1 MKKQTTKQKAF
12 NTKKANRGH
21 IRKSQRRRLRT
32 AIKLQQERMQKLYRS
47 GASLYTPPVAPQTE
61 ETTVA
66 KDKEQSDDE
75 TVTL

>member
-32 AIKLQQERMQKLYRS
+32 AIKLQQEKMEKLYRR
-47 GASLYTPPVAPQTE
+47 GFVPYTPPVVE
-61 ETTVA
+61 EPVET
-66 KDKEQSDDE
+66 KENKKSDDE

>member
-12 NTKKANRGH
+12 NTKKANRGR

-32 AIKLQQERMQKLYRS
+32 AMQKLYRS
-47 GASLYTPPVAPQTE
+47 GVSLYTPPVAPQTE